1 MGFRTWK
8 LNDQQT
14 RIMNT
19 RYLILIFSLMLL
31 GIGAMPQNK
40 ETADEPPTAENGGDM
55 RAEEVPDAATK
66 AGEENNAKT
75 ERQQE
80 EEPPMEPLESADSDE
95 RIEDEDEDLTDE
107 DERFEDEEDLT
118 NRDEK
123 FDEEEDLTNEDE
135 KFEDEEVDED
145 E

>member
-1 MGFRTWK
+1 
-8 LNDQQT
+8 
-14 RIMNT
+14 
-19 RYLILIFSLMLL
+19 MLL

-40 ETADEPPTAENGGDM
+40 DAAEEPPTAENGGDM
-55 RAEEVPDAATK
+55 RADEVPAAIK
-66 AGEENNAKT
+66 AGEENNAET

-95 RIEDEDEDLTDE
+95 RIEDEDEDEDLTIE
-107 DERFEDEEDLT
+107 DER
-118 NRDEK
+118 

-145 E
+145 ERMDE

>member
-66 AGEENNAKT
+66 AGEENNAET

-95 RIEDEDEDLTDE
+95 RIEDEDEDEDLTDE
-107 DERFEDEEDLT
+107 DERFEDEEE
-118 NRDEK
+118 DEK

-135 KFEDEEVDED
+135 KFE
-145 E
+145 

>member
-8 LNDQQT
+8 LNDQQS

-19 RYLILIFSLMLL
+19 RYLFLIFSLMLF

-55 RAEEVPDAATK
+55 RAEEIPDAATK
-66 AGEENNAKT
+66 AGEENNAET

-95 RIEDEDEDLTDE
+95 RI
-107 DERFEDEEDLT
+107 EDEEDLT

-145 E
+145 DRMDEDEE

>member
-1 MGFRTWK
+1 MGFRTRK
-8 LNDQQT
+8 LNDQQSP
-14 RIMNT
+14 IMNT
-19 RYLILIFSLMLL
+19 RYLILIFSFMLL

-40 ETADEPPTAENGGDM
+40 KADDEPPTAENGGDM
-55 RAEEVPDAATK
+55 RAEEIPDAAINMHCTAMHVK
-66 AGEENNAKT
+66 AVEENNAET

-95 RIEDEDEDLTDE
+95 RIEDEDEDEDLTDE

-123 FDEEEDLTNEDE
+123 FD
-135 KFEDEEVDED
+135 
-145 E
+145 